1 MGPDFQLMSRNQSSK
16 YLRPIILGSL
26 SVFLFACATTEPKL
40 MWEAKHIA
48 QLPSDVVVLQSPLGQ
63 TVSTVSTHDIK
74 RILLA
79 KIRIARIA
87 GVDAELAI
95 VEGKEPNAFVGTIPG
110 RHVIAINVGMLK
122 LLGDDIDAAASLLG
136 HEAAHL
142 AKKHAETSQ
151 TRAKTLQGVG
161 SLVGMGLGMAGV
173 PAAGT
178 LTGLAV
184 DFIDASYDRDQEREA
199 DSLGVGY
206 MISAGYDPE
215 GAIRLH
221 EKLLQVSGGILLPFL
236 STHPSGKERIQILKE
251 LIKTMDATQPNP
263 VR

>member
-1 MGPDFQLMSRNQSSK
+1 MIQNRMSK
-16 YLRPIILGSL
+16 YLGSVVWASL
-26 SVFLFACATTEPKL
+26 SLFLFACAAREPKL
-40 MWEAKHIA
+40 MWEVKHIA
-48 QLPSDVVVLQSPLGQ
+48 RLPSDVIVLQDPVGQPLA
-63 TVSTVSTHDIK
+63 TVNTRDLK

-79 KIRIARIA
+79 KIRIARFA
-87 GVDAELAI
+87 GVDAELII
-95 VEGKEPNAFVGTIPG
+95 VDGKDPNALAGLIPG

-122 LLGDDIDAAASLLG
+122 LLGDDIDAAASLIG

-142 AKKHAETSQ
+142 AKRHGETGQ
-151 TRAKTLQGVG
+151 TRTKTIRGIGSMVGV
-161 SLVGMGLGMAGV
+161 GLGMAGV

-184 DFIDASYDRDQEREA
+184 DFIDASYDRTQEREA

-206 MISAGYDPE
+206 MISAGYDPQ

-221 EKLLQVSGGILLPFL
+221 EKLLQVSGGTLLPFL
-236 STHPSGKERIQILKE
+236 SSHPSGEERIQSLKE
-251 LIKTMDATQPNP
+251 LINTTEITPPNP